1 MAQAVSPVVP
11 KEQAACQTDRQSATD
26 KFKTRPSYC
35 LNHKEKEVSAFCRTC
50 DSLVCMSCIIHGNHG
65 NHKFCEISD
74 VVMEKKVQLQKEVS
88 NRGKEMGELIK
99 NSITVIEE
107 EKESLTTSCKTATEE
122 VEKKKEILIK
132 EIERWSEELKSAV
145 GDYQAGK
152 FSCLNEKIQQSN
164 ICLELFSE
172 FQDDPTT
179 IDTLDGTKSI
189 EILKVLHENSNP
201 PEKLEE
207 KPISFRPG
215 TGFCGEN
222 LDSLFGSLKGMP
234 CEMSESDNTENIIPQ
249 GNSVGVDTEEDSS
262 SDTDSLYED
271 AESEIRYRYT
281 KSPIDKIAPVGV
293 NSAFVVIGGKLY
305 LVDFSKHI
313 DVIEK
318 EVAPLMTDV
327 VHITPLTHRGIY
339 VQQEQSNVI
348 SRVTVT
354 GKKYRFMDST
364 PETLLCVGLSNT
376 GNIITFTKECTYTNM
391 RDFYYSEYN
400 VNGVNIKIHKRFSTS
415 FSQPCSDIMKTTS
428 ALYRLRINP
437 YKLSETGYVLDE
449 LHNKSYSGVIG
460 RNPAYQFCPRGICQD
475 KDSRLIITDNWNHRV
490 HLLTR
495 DGQFSKFLMTEED
508 GLQHP
513 IAVAMDTYRRLW
525 IGQQDGTIHIISY
538 TP

>member
-1 MAQAVSPVVP
+1 
-11 KEQAACQTDRQSATD
+11 
-26 KFKTRPSYC
+26 
-35 LNHKEKEVSAFCRTC
+35 
-50 DSLVCMSCIIHGNHG
+50 MS
-65 NHKFCEISD
+65 
-74 VVMEKKVQLQKEVS
+74 
-88 NRGKEMGELIK
+88 ELIK

-122 VEKKKEILIK
+122 VDKQKKILMK
-132 EIERWSEELKSAV
+132 EIEKWSEDLKSAV

-152 FSCLNEKIQQSN
+152 FSCLNEKVTQSN
-164 ICLELFSE
+164 TCLELLKE

-189 EILKVLHENSNP
+189 EILKVLLRSSNP
-201 PEKLEE
+201 PEKQEE

-234 CEMSESDNTENIIPQ
+234 CEMSESDNTENIIPE

-293 NSAFVVIGGKLY
+293 NSAFVVIRGKLY

-339 VQQEQSNVI
+339 VQQEQNNVI

-354 GKKYRFMDST
+354 GKKYHFMDSA
-364 PETLLCVGLSNT
+364 PEKLLCVGLSNI
-376 GNIITFTKECTYTNM
+376 GNVIT
-391 RDFYYSEYN
+391 
-400 VNGVNIKIHKRFSTS
+400 KIRHKRFKSMWDVFFLNT
-415 FSQPCSDIMKTTS
+415 MKMV
-428 ALYRLRINP
+428 RI
-437 YKLSETGYVLDE
+437 
-449 LHNKSYSGVIG
+449 
-460 RNPAYQFCPRGICQD
+460 
-475 KDSRLIITDNWNHRV
+475 
-490 HLLTR
+490 
-495 DGQFSKFLMTEED
+495 SKPLNS
-508 GLQHP
+508 
-513 IAVAMDTYRRLW
+513 I
-525 IGQQDGTIHIISY
+525 
-538 TP
+538 